1 MAVVWIGKKPPAP
14 KSTKEKPNW
23 PQSLLSPM
31 KPILTGPNTTT
42 TAPWN
47 TKRTLCTT
55 GPAWKETFTAIESPS
70 RLWKPETK
78 GQNPHWLPENWTVIM
93 ELKSVQALVE
103 MYQAVVAAIF
113 GFTTTV
119 PSPILVVLTIMRT
132 FPKSLDIGIT
142 NLPISAA
149 KFFYLFFIPLIILNL
164 IFPHAGFDPPKPIDC
179 AFIFECI
186 TLRASKA

>member
-1 MAVVWIGKKPPAP
+1 M
-14 KSTKEKPNW
+14 
-23 PQSLLSPM
+23 
-31 KPILTGPNTTT
+31 
-42 TAPWN
+42 
-47 TKRTLCTT
+47 KRTLCTT
-55 GPAWKETFTAIESPS
+55 GPAWKGTFTAIESPS

-78 GQNPHWLPENWTVIM
+78 EQSPLWLPENWTVIM

-103 MYQAVVAAIF
+103 MYQAAVAAIF

-119 PSPILVVLTIMRT
+119 PSPILVALTIMRM
-132 FPKSLDIGIT
+132 FPKSLGIGIT

-149 KFFYLFFIPLIILNL
+149 KFLPVFFIPLIILNL
-164 IFPHAGFDPPKPIDC
+164 IFPLAGFDPQKPIDC